1 MGDAEN
7 QVKTHDTLGQVQ
19 ATGLQAMRLM
29 THPFSGLKNA
39 ISGAI
44 SNTALNGIAQYTEDE
59 FNDFKKFVQ
68 DGHWSWQV
76 LGCIGGI
83 LMVLAG
89 LYNLLFDVLN
99 LSPLNAVT
107 DAYIAGF
114 GALAVCLEYKEGL
127 LPDDMRKILQKEFL
141 FVYKPYGRAFLYTL
155 FGLLM
160 FSESQITYML
170 VGPYVTAVGLLISY
184 VSSQANAEFAKMREA
199 KRIDKTHLRSMF
211 NKADKG
217 GFFNRDGK
225 LDSKEFAGLYRDLM
239 HLPGPP
245 DLNEIE
251 MALLEI
257 DTEHNGLIEFEELE
271 TWYNRKMDGSL

>member
-1 MGDAEN
+1 MAKNEQGGS
-7 QVKTHDTLGQVQ
+7 TLGEME
-19 ATGLQAMRLM
+19 AGSRSMYSFM
-29 THPFSGLKNA
+29 KHPFSGMKNA
-39 ISGAI
+39 ITGAI
-44 SNTALNGIAQYTEDE
+44 SNSALSGIAEYTESE
-59 FNDFKKFVQ
+59 VADFKKFIE

-83 LMVLAG
+83 LMTAVG
-89 LYNLLFDVLN
+89 LYNCLFDVLN
-99 LSPLNAVT
+99 VAPLNAVT

-114 GALAVCLEYKEGL
+114 GALSVCLEYKEGM
-127 LPDDMRKILQKEFL
+127 LPESWRKLLQKEFL

-160 FSESQITYML
+160 FSEPKITYMI
-170 VGPYVTAVGLLISY
+170 VGPYVTGVGLLISY
-184 VSSQANAEFAKMREA
+184 VSSQANAEFARMRETQ
-199 KRIDKTHLRSMF
+199 RLDQTHLRSLF

-217 GFFNRDGK
+217 GWFNRDGV

-245 DLNEIE
+245 DLNELE

-257 DTEHNGLIEFEELE
+257 DTEHNGKIEFSELE
-271 TWYNRKMDGSL
+271 TWYNKKMDGTL

>member
-1 MGDAEN
+1 M
-7 QVKTHDTLGQVQ
+7 K
-19 ATGLQAMRLM
+19 
-29 THPFSGLKNA
+29 HPFSGMKNA
-39 ISGAI
+39 ITGAI
-44 SNTALNGIAQYTEDE
+44 SNSALSGIAEYTESE
-59 FNDFKKFVQ
+59 VADFKKFIE

-83 LMVLAG
+83 LMTAVG
-89 LYNLLFDVLN
+89 LYNCLFDVLN
-99 LSPLNAVT
+99 VDPLNAVT

-114 GALAVCLEYKEGL
+114 GALSVCLEYKEGM
-127 LPDDMRKILQKEFL
+127 LPESWRKVLQKEFL

-160 FSESQITYML
+160 FSEPKITYMI
-170 VGPYVTAVGLLISY
+170 VGPYVTGVGLLISY
-184 VSSQANAEFAKMREA
+184 VSSQANAEFARMRETQ
-199 KRIDKTHLRSMF
+199 RLDQTHLRSLF

-217 GFFNRDGK
+217 GWFNRDGV

-245 DLNEIE
+245 DLNELE

-257 DTEHNGLIEFEELE
+257 DTEHNGKIEFSELE
-271 TWYNRKMDGSL
+271 TWYNKKMDGTL